1 MGLGVTALG
10 SLLPQNG
17 AARQIAGDDRGT
29 HRASAAKRVIF
40 LFMAGA
46 PSQLELF
53 DYKPDLERLDG
64 TDCPKEFLEGKRE
77 TFDLDLDLR
86 GTSFQ
91 AAVYEVV
98 CSIPYGEI
106 STYGEVAATVGRPKA
121 VRAVGAANGQNPIS
135 VIIPCHRVLGKN
147 GDLTG
152 YGGGL
157 DMKRRLL
164 ELERCT
170 NEDRSERRSVIAEV
184 G

>member
-1 MGLGVTALG
+1 MKYRFLDSRFGRVLV
-10 SLLPQNG
+10 
-17 AARQIAGDDRGT
+17 AGDGDSLQWLSFTTGRQKAT
-29 HRASAAKRVIF
+29 SLSEWIEDNRNTLLRE
-40 LFMAGA
+40 AGR
-46 PSQLELF
+46 ELDAYF
-53 DYKPDLERLDG
+53 A
-64 TDCPKEFLEGKRE
+64 GKRE
-77 TFDLDLDLR
+77 RFDLPLEPQ
-86 GTSFQ
+86 GTAFQ
-91 AAVYEVV
+91 KRVWKKLV
-98 CSIPYGEI
+98 SIPYGK
-106 STYGEVAATVGRPKA
+106 TVSYSELARRIGCPGA
-121 VRAVGAANGQNPIS
+121 FRAVGAANGQNPIS